1 MWVKLTLPTINKTNR
16 KGNYLYTNYLME
28 QRGITSKE
36 KQRILFQR
44 YNKWSRKQLTD
55 DELEDFISFLEKYE
69 KNSRGNQ

>member
-16 KGNYLYTNYLME
+16 EGNYLYTNYLME

>member
-1 MWVKLTLPTINKTNR
+1 
-16 KGNYLYTNYLME
+16 ME